1 MKRWNN
7 SLKANHMVWIK
18 FKNNSLNVG
27 ICTFML
33 LLMTSKTGSAQIKLT
48 LKDAIS
54 KGLGEAYSL
63 QQNRIL
69 VENAKLRNSLGF
81 SGALP
86 TISGGISQNGQ
97 MNSIRQELLN
107 GTIIDRRNAL
117 SQTFNANALLNLTL
131 YNGGRIKNTK
141 LGLQS
146 AELLATLTLTKAQID
161 VAANIALGFYDLMR
175 KKALKAA
182 LEKTVEVSREKLKV
196 VQLREKVGLMPS
208 LDVYQAEVELNTN
221 ELLLADQQLIIEQA
235 EIELKRLLQI
245 PQNDA
250 IVLDGKIEVD
260 STLTFTQMESAIL
273 KNPDVDIASE
283 LTKAAG
289 YQAKQ
294 IEALRMPTLGFS
306 ANYTFNRNQ
315 NQAGFS
321 LLSQS
326 LGPSAVIGLN
336 IPIYAGNTLQRNAK
350 IAQQQVKIAGINE
363 QQVKTNQEAALAK
376 LFSSY
381 KNEVVQTKKQQR
393 NFELSQ
399 QLLDGNL
406 KRLNANQ
413 ITLSD
418 FTETQ
423 RSYEVAA
430 YNLFNHLYLGKVAEI
445 ELKRLSGIT
454 DF

>member
-1 MKRWNN
+1 MKPKNLVPIFNFELTRIKKRYTYICV
-7 SLKANHMVWIK
+7 SL
-18 FKNNSLNVG
+18 G
-27 ICTFML
+27 IALTFI
-33 LLMTSKTGSAQIKLT
+33 GNPAVAQLKIT

-54 KGLGEAYSL
+54 KGLGETYSL
-63 QQNRIL
+63 QQNKIL
-69 VENAKLRNSLGF
+69 LENAKLRNTYGF
-81 SGALP
+81 AGGLP
-86 TISGGISQNGQ
+86 TISGGISQNAQ
-97 MNSIRQELLN
+97 MNTIRQELVN
-107 GTIIDRRNAL
+107 GLVIDRRNAL
-117 SQTFNANALLNLTL
+117 SETFNANALLNMTL
-131 YNGGRIKNTK
+131 YNGGRIKYTK
-141 LGLQS
+141 LGLQA
-146 AELLATLTLTKAQID
+146 AEQVAALTLSKAQID
-161 VAANIALGFYDLMR
+161 VAATIALGFYDILR

-182 LEKTVEVSREKLKV
+182 LEKTIAVSTEKLKV
-196 VQLREKVGLMPS
+196 VQLREKVGLVS
-208 LDVYQAEVELNTN
+208 ALDVYQAEVELNTN

-245 PQNDA
+245 SQNEA
-250 IVLDGKIEVD
+250 IELDGKIEVD
-260 STLTFTQMESAIL
+260 STLNYATLESFIL
-273 KNPDVDIASE
+273 KNPDVALANE

-289 YQAKQ
+289 YQARQ

-326 LGPSAVIGLN
+326 LGPSALIGLN
-336 IPIYAGNTLQRNAK
+336 IPIYAGNTAQRNAK
-350 IAQQQVKIAGINE
+350 IAQQQQAISLINE
-363 QQVKTNQEAALAK
+363 LQLKTDQEASLAK
-376 LFSSY
+376 LFSAY
-381 KNEVVQTKKQQR
+381 KNEVVQTQKQKR
-393 NFELSQ
+393 NYALSQ

-445 ELKRLSGIT
+445 ELKRLAGRS

>member
-1 MKRWNN
+1 MMKWNKTMN
-7 SLKANHMVWIK
+7 ANRFELMKVKNKYTYICISFWIC
-18 FKNNSLNVG
+18 
-27 ICTFML
+27 IQ
-33 LLMTSKTGSAQIKLT
+33 LMQLSVTAQTKLT
-48 LKDAIS
+48 LKDAIN
-54 KGLGEAYSL
+54 KGLGVEYGL
-63 QQNRIL
+63 QQNKIL
-69 VENAKLRNSLGF
+69 LENATLRNSLGF
-81 SGALP
+81 AGALP

-146 AELLATLTLTKAQID
+146 AEQLATLTLTKAQID
-161 VAANIALGFYDLMR
+161 AAANIALGFYDVMR
-175 KKALKAA
+175 KKALKVA
-182 LEKTVEVSREKLKV
+182 LEKTIEVSREKLKV
-196 VQLREKVGLMPS
+196 VQLREKVGLVPA

-260 STLTFTQMESAIL
+260 STLTFAQMESAIL
-273 KNPDVDIASE
+273 KNPDVEIASE

-336 IPIYAGNTLQRNAK
+336 IPIYAGNTLQRNVK
-350 IAQQQVKIAGINE
+350 IAQQQMQISAINE
-363 QQVKTNQEAALAK
+363 LQLKTNQEATLAK
-376 LFSSY
+376 LFSAY

-393 NFELSQ
+393 NYELSQ

-445 ELKRLSGIT
+445 ELKRLAGKA

>member
-1 MKRWNN
+1 MKNRGKLCFTKDTLSKIENGYMHIFIN
-7 SLKANHMVWIK
+7 L
-18 FKNNSLNVG
+18 G
-27 ICTFML
+27 IVFIVAQQ
-33 LLMTSKTGSAQIKLT
+33 SAFAQTKIN
-48 LKDAIS
+48 LKDAIN
-54 KGLGEAYSL
+54 KGLGVEYGLMQSK
-63 QQNRIL
+63 IL
-69 VENAKLRNSLGF
+69 LENAKLRNTYGF
-81 SGALP
+81 AGALP

-107 GTIIDRRNAL
+107 GIIIDRRNAL
-117 SQTFNANALLNLTL
+117 SQTLNANALLNMTL

-146 AELLATLTLTKAQID
+146 AEQLAILTLTKAQID
-161 VAANIALGFYDLMR
+161 VAANIALAFYDVLR
-175 KKALKAA
+175 KNALKAA
-182 LEKTVEVSREKLKV
+182 LEKSIAVSKEKLKV
-196 VQLREKVGLMPS
+196 VQLREKVGLVS
-208 LDVYQAEVELNTN
+208 ALDVYQAEVELNTN

-260 STLTFTQMESAIL
+260 STLTFAQLESAIL
-273 KNPDVDIASE
+273 KNPDVEIASE

-336 IPIYAGNTLQRNAK
+336 IPIYAGNTLQRN
-350 IAQQQVKIAGINE
+350 VKIARQEMQISAINE
-363 QQVKTNQEAALAK
+363 LQLKTNQEAALAK

-393 NFELSQ
+393 NYELSQ

-445 ELKRLSGIT
+445 ELKRLAGKS

>member
-1 MKRWNN
+1 MNANRFEWMKIKDKYTYICI
-7 SLKANHMVWIK
+7 SLWICI
-18 FKNNSLNVG
+18 V
-27 ICTFML
+27 
-33 LLMTSKTGSAQIKLT
+33 LMQSPATAQTKLT

-54 KGLGEAYSL
+54 KGLGVEYGL
-63 QQNRIL
+63 QQNKIL
-69 VENAKLRNSLGF
+69 IENAKLRNSLGF
-81 SGALP
+81 AGALP

-97 MNSIRQELLN
+97 MNSLRQELLN
-107 GTIIDRRNAL
+107 GIVIDRKNAL
-117 SQTFNANALLNLTL
+117 SQTFNANALLNMTL

-146 AELLATLTLTKAQID
+146 AEQLATLTLTKAQID
-161 VAANIALGFYDLMR
+161 VAANIALGFYDVMR

-182 LEKTVEVSREKLKV
+182 LKKTVEVSREKLKV
-196 VQLREKVGLMPS
+196 VQLREKVGLVPA

-260 STLTFTQMESAIL
+260 STLTFAQMESAIL
-273 KNPDVDIASE
+273 KNPDVEIASE

-350 IAQQQVKIAGINE
+350 IAQQQMQISTINE
-363 QQVKTNQEAALAK
+363 LQLKTNQEAALAK

-445 ELKRLSGIT
+445 ELKRLAGKA

>member
-1 MKRWNN
+1 
-7 SLKANHMVWIK
+7 
-18 FKNNSLNVG
+18 LN
-27 ICTFML
+27 M
-33 LLMTSKTGSAQIKLT
+33 
-48 LKDAIS
+48 
-54 KGLGEAYSL
+54 
-63 QQNRIL
+63 
-69 VENAKLRNSLGF
+69 
-81 SGALP
+81 
-86 TISGGISQNGQ
+86 
-97 MNSIRQELLN
+97 
-107 GTIIDRRNAL
+107 
-117 SQTFNANALLNLTL
+117 TL

-146 AELLATLTLTKAQID
+146 AEQLATLTITKAQID
-161 VAANIALGFYDLMR
+161 AAANIALGFYDVMR
-175 KKALKAA
+175 KKALKVA

-196 VQLREKVGLMPS
+196 VQLREKVGLVPA

-250 IVLDGKIEVD
+250 IVLEGKIEVD
-260 STLTFTQMESAIL
+260 STLTFAQMESAIL
-273 KNPDVDIASE
+273 KNPDVEIASE

-350 IAQQQVKIAGINE
+350 IAQQQMQISAINE
-363 QQVKTNQEAALAK
+363 LQLKTNQEAALAK

-445 ELKRLSGIT
+445 ELKRLAGKA

>member
-1 MKRWNN
+1 MNANRFEWMKIKDRYTYICI
-7 SLKANHMVWIK
+7 SLWICI
-18 FKNNSLNVG
+18 V
-27 ICTFML
+27 
-33 LLMTSKTGSAQIKLT
+33 LMQSPATAQTKLT

-54 KGLGEAYSL
+54 KGLGVEYGL
-63 QQNRIL
+63 QQNKIL
-69 VENAKLRNSLGF
+69 IENAKLRNSLGF
-81 SGALP
+81 AGALP

-97 MNSIRQELLN
+97 MNSLRQELLN
-107 GTIIDRRNAL
+107 GIVIDRKNAL
-117 SQTFNANALLNLTL
+117 SQTFNANALLNMTL

-146 AELLATLTLTKAQID
+146 AEQLATLTLTKAQSD
-161 VAANIALGFYDLMR
+161 VAANIALGFYDVMR

-196 VQLREKVGLMPS
+196 VQLREKVGLVPA

-260 STLTFTQMESAIL
+260 STLTFAQMESAIL
-273 KNPDVDIASE
+273 KNPDVEIASE

-350 IAQQQVKIAGINE
+350 IAQQQMQISAINE
-363 QQVKTNQEAALAK
+363 LQLKTNQEAALAK

-445 ELKRLSGIT
+445 ELKRLAGKA

>member
-1 MKRWNN
+1 MNANRFEWMKIKDKYTYICI
-7 SLKANHMVWIK
+7 SLWICI
-18 FKNNSLNVG
+18 V
-27 ICTFML
+27 
-33 LLMTSKTGSAQIKLT
+33 LMQSPATAQTKLT

-54 KGLGEAYSL
+54 KGLGVEYGL
-63 QQNRIL
+63 QQNKIL
-69 VENAKLRNSLGF
+69 IENAKLRNSLGF
-81 SGALP
+81 AGALP

-97 MNSIRQELLN
+97 MNSLRQELLN
-107 GTIIDRRNAL
+107 GIVIDRKNAL
-117 SQTFNANALLNLTL
+117 SQTFNANALLNMTL

-146 AELLATLTLTKAQID
+146 AEHLATLTLTKAQID
-161 VAANIALGFYDLMR
+161 VAANIALGFYDVMR

-182 LEKTVEVSREKLKV
+182 LKKTVEVSREKLKV
-196 VQLREKVGLMPS
+196 VQLREKVGLVPA

-260 STLTFTQMESAIL
+260 STLTFAQMESAIL
-273 KNPDVDIASE
+273 KNPDVEIASE

-350 IAQQQVKIAGINE
+350 IAQQQMQISTINE
-363 QQVKTNQEAALAK
+363 LQLKTNQEAALAK

-445 ELKRLSGIT
+445 ELKRLAGKA

>member
-1 MKRWNN
+1 MNANRFEWMKIKDRYTNICI
-7 SLKANHMVWIK
+7 SLWICI
-18 FKNNSLNVG
+18 V
-27 ICTFML
+27 
-33 LLMTSKTGSAQIKLT
+33 LMQSPATAQTKLT

-54 KGLGEAYSL
+54 KGLGVEYGL
-63 QQNRIL
+63 QQNKIL
-69 VENAKLRNSLGF
+69 IENAKLRNSLGF
-81 SGALP
+81 AGALP

-97 MNSIRQELLN
+97 MNSLRQELLN
-107 GTIIDRRNAL
+107 GIVIDRKNAL
-117 SQTFNANALLNLTL
+117 SQTFNANALLNMTL

-146 AELLATLTLTKAQID
+146 AEQLATLTLTKAQID
-161 VAANIALGFYDLMR
+161 VAANIALGFYDVMR

-196 VQLREKVGLMPS
+196 VQLREKVGLVPA

-260 STLTFTQMESAIL
+260 STLTFAQMESAIL
-273 KNPDVDIASE
+273 KNPDVEIASE

-350 IAQQQVKIAGINE
+350 IAQQQMQISAINE
-363 QQVKTNQEAALAK
+363 LQLKTNQEAALAK

-445 ELKRLSGIT
+445 ELKRLAGKA

>member
-1 MKRWNN
+1 MNANRFEWMKIKNKYTYICI
-7 SLKANHMVWIK
+7 SLWICI
-18 FKNNSLNVG
+18 V
-27 ICTFML
+27 
-33 LLMTSKTGSAQIKLT
+33 LMQSPATAQTKLT

-54 KGLGEAYSL
+54 KGLGVEYGL
-63 QQNRIL
+63 QQNKIL
-69 VENAKLRNSLGF
+69 IENAKLRNSLGF
-81 SGALP
+81 AGALP

-97 MNSIRQELLN
+97 MNSLRQELLN
-107 GTIIDRRNAL
+107 GIVIDRKNAL
-117 SQTFNANALLNLTL
+117 SQTFNANALLNMTL
-131 YNGGRIKNTK
+131 YNGGRIKNTTV
-141 LGLQS
+141 GRHS
-146 AELLATLTLTKAQID
+146 AEQLATLTLTKAQID
-161 VAANIALGFYDLMR
+161 VAANIALGFYDVMR

-196 VQLREKVGLMPS
+196 VQLREKVGLVPA

-260 STLTFTQMESAIL
+260 STLTFAQMESAIL
-273 KNPDVDIASE
+273 KNPDVEIASE

-350 IAQQQVKIAGINE
+350 IAQQQMQISAINE
-363 QQVKTNQEAALAK
+363 LQLKTNQEAALAK

-445 ELKRLSGIT
+445 ELKRLAGKA